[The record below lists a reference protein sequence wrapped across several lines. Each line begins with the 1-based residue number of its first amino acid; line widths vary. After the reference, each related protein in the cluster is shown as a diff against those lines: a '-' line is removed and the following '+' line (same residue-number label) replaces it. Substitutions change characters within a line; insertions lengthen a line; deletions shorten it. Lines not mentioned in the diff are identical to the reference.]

1 MDRTSLNNVQKH
13 NFTILLGDLDDT
25 GSCLWGKYSLFFLL
39 PPSLCSARSSSG
51 QIASLVAEV
60 TADKH
65 AADEHLQTGAV
76 RRLDDGG

>member
-1 MDRTSLNNVQKH
+1 MFMGEIFSV
-13 NFTILLGDLDDT
+13 
-25 GSCLWGKYSLFFLL
+25 FFLL

-76 RRLDDGG
+76 RRIDDRG